1 MRQRNIVDIPG
12 MLQFLVA
19 ENSSAIAS
27 SPNALTAVLSPAVE
41 GFVRFL
47 KSHVCGKFD
56 VAVSYNAVFREWR
69 RRRILTRNHQQFGS
83 DHAPTVGWGARL

>member
-27 SPNALTAVLSPAVE
+27 SPNALTAVLSPAVD
-41 GFVRFL
+41 GFVR
-47 KSHVCGKFD
+47 
-56 VAVSYNAVFREWR
+56 
-69 RRRILTRNHQQFGS
+69 
-83 DHAPTVGWGARL
+83 